1 MGTLIPIWYLNFWK
15 HKIIVIKGGI
25 ITIKSSRNQ
34 AFTGIISFSAG
45 SLNKIIKAAGM
56 ENSCSLYLLSDEN
69 LWVEKYYYI
78 FVKEKQLEIIQ
89 LLFWIY
95 IIIYLT
101 YTLYYY
107 LFVKNHI
114 DRKRQMEYYKDV
126 MKKPSDIGVSDGS
139 S

>member
-56 ENSCSLYLLSDEN
+56 ENSCSLYLLSDES
-69 LWVEKYYYI
+69 LWVEKHVYKVI
-78 FVKEKQLEIIQ
+78 VKS
-89 LLFWIY
+89 FWFDY
-95 IIIYLT
+95 IIVVKKFF
-101 YTLYYY
+101 TLLY
-107 LFVKNHI
+107 
-114 DRKRQMEYYKDV
+114 
-126 MKKPSDIGVSDGS
+126 G
-139 S
+139 